1 MKLGNIY
8 NQILAEDFKS
18 QTKRY
23 LDQGIDSDIVK
34 SYIEKFKHI
43 RDKKYK
49 EMFDTNLNIS
59 VDPKRRNDIDAYS
72 DFHELEQLVDYVS
85 GQRQGIS
92 GIGKSDAK
100 ETIEVTGEPIFKDAN
115 IELFYADNPRACIK
129 YKGKFPYSWCVARS
143 DSSNMFYTYR
153 FKPYEP
159 AFYFV
164 KNLPA
169 TEKEFGIWNMA
180 KNVFK
185 GQFKNKYHFFV
196 IQVPKNVNME
206 DLDSEQY
213 IVSSANND
221 GDTQMSWKQI
231 LKINPKL
238 APLHKLL
245 EPKPFTPEER
255 EKHQKFKNGIGDKEF
270 EKLSYEDK
278 RSYLDIYPTIARPI
292 TLRQLQALPDDL
304 LNLYVS
310 FGIGLDDEQFAFIK
324 PKKEVLKRYAQ
335 ISKRK
340 FDEYMNRDSYD
351 RRQLKMYYSELV
363 LLSDSDIK
371 TYLESLSS
379 SAINDFVHTNGE
391 DKLELLEKHLP
402 DKFGDEYQSIKK
414 LVIAAKND
422 DEAAIEKLQS
432 MLPEGVTFSFRTNN
446 IIFDTSDYGAY
457 IKDNLDDDKLSYF
470 NNLDDRAHG
479 YGSSYDYFDG
489 DDEALTDTYKHY
501 IETIIQN
508 NPTLGNEVKS
518 VGLGWDVD
526 TIVDLL
532 EKSEDDIKQKISED
546 YGEARDASEEKEWNE
561 IRTKVRS
568 IVYLDWEDVEVNLSA
583 FLMFIP
589 NHEFFSTDRQTFID
603 NVIYLLE
610 NILSGYDVP
619 ESYEEAWERV
629 SEAGYNFN
637 LGNEN
642 SITEAIE
649 EAIEEAL
656 AFQDSDEED
665 DDSEEDY
672 SGENNRTIKLK
683 SQIVKLLNDTLSS
696 LGQDAFAKTIEN
708 ELVKI
713 DIDRTKF
720 HMDGKVYIKM
730 TNKKSGEE
738 HEGYVFIKD
747 IPTYF
752 TNHKLFEQLIKMKH
766 LMRY

>member
-18 QTKRY
+18 QMKRY
-23 LDQGIDSDIVK
+23 LDQGIESDIVK

-169 TEKEFGIWNMA
+169 TEKEFGMWNMA

-206 DLDSEQY
+206 DLESEQY

-221 GDTQMSWKQI
+221 GDTQMSWNQI

-245 EPKPFTPEER
+245 EPKPFTPEEK

-351 RRQLKMYYSELV
+351 RRQLKMYYSELR
-363 LLSDSDIK
+363 LLSDADIK
-371 TYLESLSS
+371 TYLESLSTL
-379 SAINDFVHTNGE
+379 AINDFVHTNGE

-402 DKFGDEYQSIKK
+402 HKFGEEYQTIKK
-414 LVIAAKND
+414 IVLAAKND
-422 DEAAIEKLQS
+422 DEAAIEKLHS
-432 MLPEGVTFSFRTNN
+432 MLPEGVTFSFRANK

-457 IKDNLDDDKLSYF
+457 IRDNLDDDKLSYF

-489 DDEALTDTYKHY
+489 DDEQLTDTYKHY

-546 YGEARDASEEKEWNE
+546 YSEARDDSEEKEWTE

-656 AFQDSDEED
+656 AFEDSEED
-665 DDSEEDY
+665 DDSEENY

-696 LGQDAFAKTIEN
+696 LGQDAFAKSIEN